1 MSTFYPRT
9 LPRIFSSRIQPCSL
23 LSCPR
28 AHTIRLSIRIGL
40 ACSAVCRIP
49 PPSRVSHQGLKR
61 VDRDSTGFVSQPRLL
76 HGFNYIL
83 LPRYRAM
90 VDPWRSLAA
99 VALEDCREIF
109 MVSLQIVTFSRV
121 VPRFAG
127 GSRSRSRFF
136 EGV

>member
-1 MSTFYPRT
+1 M
-9 LPRIFSSRIQPCSL
+9 
-23 LSCPR
+23 
-28 AHTIRLSIRIGL
+28 
-40 ACSAVCRIP
+40 
-49 PPSRVSHQGLKR
+49 
-61 VDRDSTGFVSQPRLL
+61 
-76 HGFNYIL
+76 
-83 LPRYRAM
+83 
-90 VDPWRSLAA
+90 DPWRSLAA